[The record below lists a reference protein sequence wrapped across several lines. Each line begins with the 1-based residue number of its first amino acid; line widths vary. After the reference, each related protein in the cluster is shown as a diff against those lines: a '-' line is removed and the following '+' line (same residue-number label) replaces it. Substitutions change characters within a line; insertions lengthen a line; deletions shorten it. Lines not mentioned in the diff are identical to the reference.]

1 MSLVSLIFILF
12 VWMPFCSLC
21 AFAAVWKRIVSS
33 HRVWSGEYYGTCV
46 RFELMCTCPWS
57 GGRYMC
63 LFWIYAY
70 VRVVRRSESGR
81 DRKME
86 EKADHSLDISLLLFA
101 WRIGRT
107 RCFMS
112 AVNVKTEKKWRQ
124 RFEEK
129 DSRGKSIRESRHVCT
144 CKNKLHSVHAEKCH
158 LYRHLAEHRWPD
170 SDFES
175 LIFILFVWMPFCS
188 LCAFAAVWK
197 RIVSFHR
204 VWSE

>member
-1 MSLVSLIFILF
+1 
-12 VWMPFCSLC
+12 
-21 AFAAVWKRIVSS
+21 
-33 HRVWSGEYYGTCV
+33 
-46 RFELMCTCPWS
+46 
-57 GGRYMC
+57 
-63 LFWIYAY
+63 
-70 VRVVRRSESGR
+70 
-81 DRKME
+81 
-86 EKADHSLDISLLLFA
+86 
-101 WRIGRT
+101 
-107 RCFMS
+107 MS
-112 AVNVKTEKKWRQ
+112 AVNVKTKQKLRQ

-197 RIVSFHR
+197 GIVSFHWI
-204 VWSE
+204 WSEYYEYMCLFWIQQSESGLYHLIEFGASIMGICVRFEFMPTCAWSEGRKAGGIGKWKKRQIIV